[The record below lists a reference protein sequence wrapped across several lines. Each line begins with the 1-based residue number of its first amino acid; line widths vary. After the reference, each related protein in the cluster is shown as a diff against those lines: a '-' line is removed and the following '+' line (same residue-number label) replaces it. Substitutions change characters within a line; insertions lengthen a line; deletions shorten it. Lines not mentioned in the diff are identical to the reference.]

1 IKKEELLRQVWPD
14 TLVEENNLNKN
25 VSVLRK
31 ALRAHSTGGA
41 YIETIPRVGYRFV
54 APVSNIP
61 AYPALAAHDLSTIAV
76 LPFADMSPGRD
87 QDYLCEGLAEELT
100 NALTRIDG
108 LRVAARSASFQFRS
122 AGADVRAIGRKLG
135 VGTLLEGSVRKSE
148 DRLRVTV
155 HLVEV
160 ATGYHRWSQSFDRRF
175 DDVFA
180 IQDEIAESTVDS
192 LRGSVLS
199 PREKQALLQPH
210 TGPTAYAD
218 Y

>member
-1 IKKEELLRQVWPD
+1 MPQAALRYQFGPFQLDPAEHRLLRNGVEVSLQLKAFETLRLLVENAGRLIKKEELLRQVWPD

-61 AYPALAAHDLSTIAV
+61 AYPALAAHDLSTIEV

-108 LRVAARSASFQFRS
+108 LRVAARSVSFQFRS
-122 AGADVRAIGRKLG
+122 AGADVRAIGRQLG
-135 VGTLLEGSVRKSE
+135 VGTLLEGTVRKSQ
-148 DRLRVTV
+148 DRIRM
-155 HLVEV
+155 
-160 ATGYHRWSQSFDRRF
+160 
-175 DDVFA
+175 
-180 IQDEIAESTVDS
+180 
-192 LRGSVLS
+192 
-199 PREKQALLQPH
+199 PLQFW
-210 TGPTAYAD
+210 
-218 Y
+218 